1 MRSFILAAFFA
12 LCASQVLALG
22 VNITGFP
29 PGLSAT
35 QFLGTSDPSLAACSS
50 GQPKLDACTF
60 ALGNITA
67 CGTDDGCLCSN
78 ATVLSIVACEECMFT
93 QLVNDNRRPVD
104 LLAGQTSAIA
114 AYSAACTAVN
124 HTIPLTAK
132 EIALAVPTNWDGPF
146 GQGLT
151 TLGTVVTVAAG
162 AFIGVGMIT
171 VVNTM

>member
-1 MRSFILAAFFA
+1 
-12 LCASQVLALG
+12 
-22 VNITGFP
+22 
-29 PGLSAT
+29 
-35 QFLGTSDPSLAACSS
+35 
-50 GQPKLDACTF
+50 
-60 ALGNITA
+60 
-67 CGTDDGCLCSN
+67 
-78 ATVLSIVACEECMFT
+78 MFT

-114 AYSAACTAVN
+114 GASPLFISVGRDECSTCGITAYSAACTGVN

>member
-12 LCASQVLALG
+12 LCASQVFALG
-22 VNITGFP
+22 VNITGLTT
-29 PGLSAT
+29 LSAT
-35 QFLGTSDPSLAACSS
+35 DFLAPADASLASCSNPAPNA
-50 GQPKLDACTF
+50 GPCTL
-60 ALGNITA
+60 ALANVTA
-67 CGTDDGCLCSN
+67 CGTDDGCLCNN

-93 QLVNDNRRPVD
+93 QLVNDNRRPSD
-104 LLAGQTSAIA
+104 PRAGQTSAIA
-114 AYSAACTAVN
+114 AYGAACTVAN
-124 HTIPLTAK
+124 HTIALTK
-132 EIALAVPTNWDGPF
+132 DEIALTVPSNWDGPF